1 MMKVFGVY
9 EEDIGPSS
17 TQGAGSQVNLE
28 DAIAPYVNALAQFR
42 DKIKQA
48 AEQNQPVKDLFKL
61 CDSLRDDVLPTL
73 GVRLEDRAKG
83 QEAVWKY
90 EDKEVLLKEKEAK
103 AQEKLRK
110 EEEKR
115 AKAELEL
122 KKKST
127 PPQDWFRVMFS
138 DKYSQ
143 FDADGL
149 PTHDIA
155 GKEVNEQI
163 RNKLR
168 KE

>member
-1 MMKVFGVY
+1 M
-9 EEDIGPSS
+9 
-17 TQGAGSQVNLE
+17 
-28 DAIAPYVNALAQFR
+28 
-42 DKIKQA
+42 
-48 AEQNQPVKDLFKL
+48 
-61 CDSLRDDVLPTL
+61 
-73 GVRLEDRAKG
+73 
-83 QEAVWKY
+83 WKY

-149 PTHDIA
+149 PTHDSA